1 MQYNVENLNAAIGVT
16 TASSVNALRLGKD
29 VLYHVPPITAG
40 YTIAMS
46 LFCVFQESLRSVR
59 GGRHD
64 ALNSGL
70 AGAAAASISVKVL
83 QGSKYHRLAAI
94 VWGPLCA
101 ASHALNELLQ
111 PRKELEDLLISANL
125 LHPSVA

>member
-1 MQYNVENLNAAIGVT
+1 MDSMRAVWVPGWEDRIQQKLVGTAIGVT

-83 QGSKYHRLAAI
+83 QG
-94 VWGPLCA
+94 
-101 ASHALNELLQ
+101 
-111 PRKELEDLLISANL
+111 
-125 LHPSVA
+125 